1 MALNIKPCK
10 NGIQFS
16 ATIQPKSS
24 KNKICGLH
32 GESLRIRLTSPPVDG
47 EANKMC
53 IKYLAKDLSVSPSR
67 ITIVSGQTGRNKI
80 IHVEVMDIPE
90 FLEKIPQS
98 TESLS

>member
-16 ATIQPKSS
+16 ATIQPRSS

-32 GESLRIRLTSPPVDG
+32 GESLKVRLTSPPVDG

-53 IKYLAKDLSVSPSR
+53 IKYMAKALSVSPSR
-67 ITIVSGQTGRNKI
+67 ITIVSGQTRRNKI
-80 IHVEVMDIPE
+80 IHVEGMDIPE